1 MGLLQYF
8 EGLNGDTVIQRKYHR
23 DMCVCKCVY
32 VYIYVC
38 IYIYIYANI
47 GALHCIPCI
56 HYIYEYLTYILYNT
70 YII

>member
-1 MGLLQYF
+1 MGLLQDF
-8 EGLNGDTVIQRKYHR
+8 EGLNGLNGDTKEISPGYV
-23 DMCVCKCVY
+23 CVY
-32 VYIYVC
+32 ICV
-38 IYIYIYANI
+38 YIYANI